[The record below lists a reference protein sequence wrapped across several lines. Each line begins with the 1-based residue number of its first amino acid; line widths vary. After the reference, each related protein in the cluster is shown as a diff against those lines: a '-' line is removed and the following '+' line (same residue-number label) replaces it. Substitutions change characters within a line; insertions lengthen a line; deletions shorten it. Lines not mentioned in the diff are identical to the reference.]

1 MWHSFFNWFVKF
13 TGFPLYFLVAR
24 PKFYYEDKSVQ
35 SRRIRGKAIVISNHT
50 SVWDIGF
57 MIFVFPFRTLRCII
71 ADIMY
76 QKNPVLTLFLKSIGG
91 IKVEREAH
99 NFAFIQKS
107 CDILDKGGVIEI
119 YPEARIPLKSE
130 ETPLEFK
137 PSAVYIAATSG
148 APIIPVY
155 IDGKYFAKER
165 ACAIIG
171 KPIDVSSLY
180 DHSLSEH
187 ENIKIITEKLRDK
200 VVELKN
206 ELNSRKNKE
215 QGK

>member
-1 MWHSFFNWFVKF
+1 MWHGFFNWFVKF
-13 TGFPLYFLVAR
+13 TGFPLYFIVAR
-24 PKFYYEDKSVQ
+24 PKIYYEDKSVQ

-76 QKNPVLTLFLKSIGG
+76 KKNPVLTLFLKSIGG

-119 YPEARIPLKSE
+119 YPEARIPQPDE

-137 PSAVYIAATSG
+137 PSSAYIAVSSG

-155 IDGKYFAKER
+155 IDGKYFTKER

-171 KPIDVSSLY
+171 KPIDVLSLY
-180 DHSLSEH
+180 DHSLSEQ
-187 ENIKIITEKLRDK
+187 ENLKLITEKLRDK

-206 ELNSRKNKE
+206 ELNSRKNKQ